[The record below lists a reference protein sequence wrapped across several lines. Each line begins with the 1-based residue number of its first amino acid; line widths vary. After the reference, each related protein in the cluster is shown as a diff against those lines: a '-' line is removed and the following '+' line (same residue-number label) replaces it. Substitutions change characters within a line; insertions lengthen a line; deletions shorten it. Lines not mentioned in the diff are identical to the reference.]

1 MYWSNFLHIYQPP
14 TQTEEIVRKVTEES
28 YRKLV
33 RVLREAP
40 GGKITLNISAILTE
54 QLARYGLD
62 DVIQGLRE
70 LAERGQIEFT
80 GSAMHHPILP
90 LIPKDEV
97 IRQIK
102 LNTDVNQRYFGE
114 VYKPIGFFPP
124 EMCYSY
130 EVAQTVAELGFR
142 WIIVDELSFKGKI
155 GSVKYDRLYKLEG
168 LRDFMVF
175 FNERPFSAGILEG
188 CVDFMVFFKERPFSA
203 GITYGTYPSTEPFL
217 AALKGRLEKHSYL
230 LTGTDGEVYGHH
242 RPGQEKLLSEV
253 FARGTPK
260 TCTIS
265 ELIKHF
271 VQVDTVNPLPSS
283 WSTWEDEMAQ
293 GIPYPQWQY
302 PGHELHRLQWQ
313 FTDFVLHTVKGAP
326 AESPGFTEAR
336 RFLDEGLHSCQY
348 WWASCRPWWSV
359 EMVEWG
365 AQKLYQAVESL
376 GEAIDNEQKEEA
388 SKLFQAVAGKAREW
402 QESGEAQR
410 LKLKY
415 RKEHPEV
422 STELT
427 FGG

>member
-14 TQTEEIVRKVTEES
+14 TQTEAVVRKVTEEG
-28 YRKLV
+28 YRTLV

-40 GGKITLNISAILTE
+40 GGKITLNISAVLTE

-62 DVIQGLRE
+62 DVIRGLRE
-70 LAERGQIEFT
+70 LAERGQVEFT
-80 GSAMHHPILP
+80 GSAMYHPILP
-90 LIPKDEV
+90 LIPKEEV

-102 LNTDVNQRYFGE
+102 LNSEANRKYFGE
-114 VYKPIGFFPP
+114 VYKPMGFFPP

-142 WIIVDELSFKGKI
+142 WIIVDELSFDGRI
-155 GSVKYDRLYKLEG
+155 GSVKYDRLCKIEG
-168 LRDFMVF
+168 LGDF
-175 FNERPFSAGILEG
+175 L
-188 CVDFMVFFKERPFSA
+188 VFFKERPFSA
-203 GITYGTYPSTEPFL
+203 GITYGAYPSAGPFL
-217 AALKGRLEKHSYL
+217 AALEGRLEGDNYL

-253 FARGTPK
+253 FVRGTPR

-265 ELIKHF
+265 ELIEHF
-271 VQVDTVNPLPSS
+271 SQVDTASPVPSS

-302 PGHELHRLQWQ
+302 PGHRLHELQWQ
-313 FTDFVLHTVKGAP
+313 LTDFVSQTINGAP
-326 AESPGFTEAR
+326 PGAPGFSQAR
-336 RFLDEGLHSCQY
+336 RLLDEGLHSCQY

-359 EMVEWG
+359 EMIQWG
-365 AQKLYQAVESL
+365 AQKLYAAVEVL
-376 GEAIDNEQKEEA
+376 GDTIDRKRMAEA
-388 SKLFQAVAGKAREW
+388 SKLFKAVVSQARDW

-410 LKLKY
+410 LKQKY
-415 RKEHPEV
+415 KAEHAEV

>member
-14 TQTEEIVRKVTEES
+14 TQTEEIVRKVTGES
-28 YRKLV
+28 YRTLV

-62 DVIQGLRE
+62 DVVRGLRE
-70 LAERGQIEFT
+70 LAERGQIELT
-80 GSAMHHPILP
+80 GSAMYHAILP

-97 IRQIK
+97 IRQIR
-102 LNTDVNQRYFGE
+102 LNTEINQRYFGE
-114 VYKPIGFFPP
+114 IYKPTGFFPP

-155 GSVKYDRLYKLEG
+155 GSIKYDRLYRVEG
-168 LRDFMVF
+168 LGDF
-175 FNERPFSAGILEG
+175 L
-188 CVDFMVFFKERPFSA
+188 VFFKERPFSA
-203 GITYGTYPSTEPFL
+203 GITYGAYPSAEPFL
-217 AALKGRLEKHSYL
+217 ADLSGRLEAHSYL

-242 RPGQEKLLSEV
+242 RPGQEGLLSEV
-253 FARGTPK
+253 FARGNPR
-260 TCTIS
+260 TCTVS

-271 VQVDTVNPLPSS
+271 VQVNTVNPLPSS

-302 PGHELHRLQWQ
+302 PGHELHKLQWQ
-313 FTDFVLHTVKGAP
+313 LTNFSLRTIKEAPPGAP
-326 AESPGFTEAR
+326 GFSEAR
-336 RFLDEGLHSCQY
+336 RLLDEGLHSCQY

-365 AQKLYQAVESL
+365 AQKLYQAVEAL
-376 GEAIDNEQKEEA
+376 GDAIDRKHIGEASD
-388 SKLFQAVAGKAREW
+388 LFQAVVSKAKEW
-402 QESGEAQR
+402 QESGQARR

-415 RKEHPEV
+415 GKEHPEV

>member
-14 TQTEEIVRKVTEES
+14 TQTEAIVRKVTDES
-28 YRKLV
+28 YRTLV
-33 RVLREAP
+33 RVLRKAP
-40 GGKITLNISAILTE
+40 GGKITLNINAVLTE

-62 DVIQGLRE
+62 DVIRGLRE

-80 GSAMHHPILP
+80 GSAMYHPILP

-97 IRQIK
+97 IRQVK
-102 LNTDVNQRYFGE
+102 LNNDINQRYFGE
-114 VYKPIGFFPP
+114 IYRPTGFFPP
-124 EMCYSY
+124 EMCYSH

-155 GSVKYDRLYKLEG
+155 GSVKCDRLYKVEG
-168 LRDFMVF
+168 LGDF
-175 FNERPFSAGILEG
+175 L
-188 CVDFMVFFKERPFSA
+188 VFFKERPFSA
-203 GITYGTYPSTEPFL
+203 GITYGTYPSAEPFL
-217 AALKGRLEKHSYL
+217 AALKGELEKHSYL

-242 RPGQEKLLSEV
+242 RPGQEKLLSEL

-271 VQVDTVNPLPSS
+271 AQVDTVNPLPSS
-283 WSTWEDEMAQ
+283 WSTWEDEMTQ

-313 FTDFVLHTVKGAP
+313 LTKLVLHTVKGAP
-326 AESPGFTEAR
+326 TKSPGFPEAR
-336 RFLDEGLHSCQY
+336 RLLDEGLHSCQY

-359 EMVEWG
+359 EMIEWG

-376 GEAIDNEQKEEA
+376 GDAIDKKRKEEV
-388 SKLFQAVAGKAREW
+388 SRLFQAVVSKAREW

-410 LKLKY
+410 LKQKY
-415 RKEHPEV
+415 RREHPEV

>member
-14 TQTEEIVRKVTEES
+14 TQTEEIVRKVTDES
-28 YRKLV
+28 YRTLV

-40 GGKITLNISAILTE
+40 GGKITLNISAVLTE
-54 QLARYGLD
+54 QLVRYGLD
-62 DVIQGLRE
+62 DVIRGLRE

-80 GSAMHHPILP
+80 GSAMYHPILP
-90 LIPKDEV
+90 LIPKDEI

-102 LNTDVNQRYFGE
+102 LNNDVNQRYFGE
-114 VYKPIGFFPP
+114 VYKPTGFFPP

-142 WIIVDELSFKGKI
+142 WIIVDELSFSGKI
-155 GSVKYDRLYKLEG
+155 GSVKYDRLYKVERLG
-168 LRDFMVF
+168 DF
-175 FNERPFSAGILEG
+175 L
-188 CVDFMVFFKERPFSA
+188 VFFKERPFSA
-203 GITYGTYPSTEPFL
+203 GITYGTYPSAEPFL
-217 AALKGRLEKHSYL
+217 AALKDGLGKHNYL

-271 VQVDTVNPLPSS
+271 AQVDTASPVPSS

-293 GIPYPQWQY
+293 GIPYPQWQC

-313 FTDFVLHTVKGAP
+313 LTNFVLHTVKGAP
-326 AESPGFTEAR
+326 AESSGFSEAR
-336 RFLDEGLHSCQY
+336 RLLDEGLHSCQY
-348 WWASCRPWWSV
+348 WWGSCRPWWSV
-359 EMVEWG
+359 EMIEWG

-376 GEAIDNEQKEEA
+376 GDAIDRKRMEEA
-388 SKLFQAVAGKAREW
+388 SRLFQAVVSKAREW

-422 STELT
+422 SSELT

>member
-1 MYWSNFLHIYQPP
+1 MYWSNFFHIYQPP
-14 TQTEEIVRKVTEES
+14 TQTEVIVRKVTDES
-28 YRKLV
+28 YRTLI
-33 RVLREAP
+33 RVLKEAP
-40 GGKITLNISAILTE
+40 GGKITLNISAVLTE

-80 GSAMHHPILP
+80 GSAMYHPILP

-97 IRQIK
+97 IRQIS
-102 LNTDVNQRYFGE
+102 LNNEINQRYFGE
-114 VYKPIGFFPP
+114 VYQPAGFFPP

-142 WIIVDELSFKGKI
+142 WIIVDEISFNGRI
-155 GSVKYDRLYKLEG
+155 GSVKYDRFYKLEG
-168 LRDFMVF
+168 LGDF
-175 FNERPFSAGILEG
+175 L
-188 CVDFMVFFKERPFSA
+188 VFFKERPFSA
-203 GITYGTYPSTEPFL
+203 GITYGTYPSAEPFL
-217 AALKGRLEKHSYL
+217 AALGGRLEEHTYL

-253 FARGTPK
+253 FAQETPQ

-265 ELIKHF
+265 ELTQHF
-271 VQVDTVNPLPSS
+271 NQVDVVSPVASS

-293 GIPYPQWQY
+293 GVPYPQWQY
-302 PGHELHRLQWQ
+302 PGHELHKLQWQ
-313 FTDFVLHTVKGAP
+313 LTDFVLHTVKGAP
-326 AESPGFTEAR
+326 AESPGFPEAR
-336 RFLDEGLHSCQY
+336 RLLDEGLHSCQY

-365 AQKLYQAVESL
+365 ARKLYHAVESL
-376 GEAIDNEQKEEA
+376 GDAIDKKQKEEA
-388 SKLFQAVAGKAREW
+388 SRLFQAVVSKAREW

-410 LKLKY
+410 LKQKY

>member
-28 YRKLV
+28 YRTLV

-40 GGKITLNISAILTE
+40 YAKITLNINAVLTE
-54 QLARYGLD
+54 QLARHGLD
-62 DVIQGLRE
+62 DVIQGLRQ

-80 GSAMHHPILP
+80 GSAMYHPILP
-90 LIPKDEV
+90 LIPRDEV

-102 LNTDVNQRYFGE
+102 LNSDVNRRHFGE
-114 VYKPIGFFPP
+114 AYNPAGFFPP

-130 EVAQTVAELGFR
+130 EVARTVADLGFR
-142 WIIVDELSFKGKI
+142 WIVVDELSFKGKI
-155 GSVKYDRLYKLEG
+155 GSVKYDRLYGIEG
-168 LRDFMVF
+168 LEDF
-175 FNERPFSAGILEG
+175 L
-188 CVDFMVFFKERPFSA
+188 VFFKERPFSA
-203 GITYGTYPSTEPFL
+203 GITYGAYPSAGPFL
-217 AALKGRLEKHSYL
+217 AGLKDRLDEHSYL

-253 FARGTPK
+253 FACGLPE
-260 TCTIS
+260 TCTVS
-265 ELIKHF
+265 ELIEHF
-271 VQVDTVNPLPSS
+271 TKVDTVKPVSSS
-283 WSTWEDEMAQ
+283 WSTWEDEAAQ

-302 PGHELHRLQWQ
+302 PGHVLHELQWQ
-313 FTDFVLHTVKGAP
+313 LTGLALQAVRKAP
-326 AESPGFTEAR
+326 STSPGFSEAR
-336 RFLDEGLHSCQY
+336 RLLDEGLHSCQY

-365 AQKLYQAVESL
+365 AQKLYQAVEAL
-376 GEAIDNEQKEEA
+376 GEAIDRKQREEA
-388 SKLFQAVAGKAREW
+388 GRLFQAVVAKAREW

-410 LKLKY
+410 LKQRY

-422 STELT
+422 SSELT

>member
-14 TQTEEIVRKVTEES
+14 TQTEEIVRKVTDES
-28 YRKLV
+28 YRTLV
-33 RVLREAP
+33 RVLRAAP
-40 GGKITLNISAILTE
+40 EGKLTLNINAVLTE
-54 QLARYGLD
+54 QLARYRLD

-80 GSAMHHPILP
+80 GSAMYHPILP

-102 LNTDVNQRYFGE
+102 LNTDVNQHYFGE
-114 VYKPIGFFPP
+114 IYKPTGFFPP
-124 EMCYSY
+124 EMCYSH

-142 WIIVDELSFKGKI
+142 WIIVDEISFKGKI
-155 GSVKYDRLYKLEG
+155 GSVKNDRLYKVEG
-168 LRDFMVF
+168 LADF
-175 FNERPFSAGILEG
+175 L
-188 CVDFMVFFKERPFSA
+188 VFFKERPFSA
-203 GITYGTYPSTEPFL
+203 GITYGTYPAAEPFL
-217 AALKGRLEKHSYL
+217 ASLKDRLEEHSYL

-253 FARGTPK
+253 FSRGTPE

-271 VQVDTVNPLPSS
+271 VQVDTVNPLSSS
-283 WSTWEDEMAQ
+283 WSTWEDEIAH
-293 GIPYPQWQY
+293 GVPYPQWQY
-302 PGHELHRLQWQ
+302 PGHELHELQWQ
-313 FTDFVLHTVKGAP
+313 FTDFALHIIKEVTPGAP
-326 AESPGFTEAR
+326 GFPEAR
-336 RFLDEGLHSCQY
+336 SLLDEGLHSCQY

-359 EMVEWG
+359 EMIECG

-376 GEAIDNEQKEEA
+376 GDAIDKKHKEEA
-388 SKLFQAVAGKAREW
+388 SRLFQAVVSKAREW
-402 QESGEAQR
+402 QESDEAQR

>member
-1 MYWSNFLHIYQPP
+1 
-14 TQTEEIVRKVTEES
+14 
-28 YRKLV
+28 
-33 RVLREAP
+33 
-40 GGKITLNISAILTE
+40 
-54 QLARYGLD
+54 
-62 DVIQGLRE
+62 
-70 LAERGQIEFT
+70 
-80 GSAMHHPILP
+80 
-90 LIPKDEV
+90 
-97 IRQIK
+97 
-102 LNTDVNQRYFGE
+102 
-114 VYKPIGFFPP
+114 
-124 EMCYSY
+124 
-130 EVAQTVAELGFR
+130 
-142 WIIVDELSFKGKI
+142 
-155 GSVKYDRLYKLEG
+155 
-168 LRDFMVF
+168 
-175 FNERPFSAGILEG
+175 
-188 CVDFMVFFKERPFSA
+188 VFFKERPFSA
-203 GITYGTYPSTEPFL
+203 GITYGTYPSAESFL
-217 AALKGRLEKHSYL
+217 AALKGRLEGHSYL

-302 PGHELHRLQWQ
+302 PGHELHELQWRL
-313 FTDFVLHTVKGAP
+313 TDFVLRTIKEAP
-326 AESPGFTEAR
+326 PRAPGFSEAR
-336 RFLDEGLHSCQY
+336 RLLDEGLHSCQY

-359 EMVEWG
+359 EMIEWG
-365 AQKLYQAVESL
+365 AQKLYQAVEVL
-376 GEAIDNEQKEEA
+376 GDAIDRKRIEEA
-388 SKLFQAVAGKAREW
+388 SKLFQAVVSKARKW